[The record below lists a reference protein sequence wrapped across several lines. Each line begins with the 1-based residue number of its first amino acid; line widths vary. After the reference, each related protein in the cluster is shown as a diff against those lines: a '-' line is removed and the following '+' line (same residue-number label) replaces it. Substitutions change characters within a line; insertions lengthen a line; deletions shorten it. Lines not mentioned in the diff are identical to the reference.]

1 MNYSALG
8 VSTWESSDRD
18 CLLETRKERHMTPR
32 NREIQHIRYGPCHW
46 WVWIKIRNT
55 EFLELTLPI
64 SEVGRVTF
72 LSGDQL
78 RASVNIHS
86 VVAITPLA
94 VFLLVFDP
102 PLVLLV
108 HENSHRMQGLVLSSY
123 VLNHEVTPSLIT
135 PPFKLDLSSHM

>member
-1 MNYSALG
+1 M
-8 VSTWESSDRD
+8 
-18 CLLETRKERHMTPR
+18 
-32 NREIQHIRYGPCHW
+32 
-46 WVWIKIRNT
+46 
-55 EFLELTLPI
+55 
-64 SEVGRVTF
+64 GRVTF

-78 RASVNIHS
+78 RASVNIHSVVAITPLAVFLLVHS